1 MPHSPAPPPEASAA
15 LLPLYPFAALQG
27 QPALQ
32 QALLLA
38 AIDPAIG
45 GVLIEGPSGTAKS
58 TAARGLAELLEPD
71 APFVTLPLGASL
83 EHLAGSLDLGR
94 ALAGHSV
101 QFAPGL
107 LARAH
112 GGVLY
117 VDEINLLPDALVDVL
132 LDAAASGVHRVER
145 DGISHSHAARFVLIG
160 TMNPEEG
167 ALRPQL
173 LDRLGLCVRLD
184 GLHDA
189 AQRQHIV
196 KARLA
201 FDADPIGFRA
211 RHAAAQQALAAQLQ
225 AARQRLHSAD
235 ALPWSDAVHAAAAE
249 HCLAAQVHSLRADMV
264 LLRAA
269 RALAAWESA
278 AHIGTQHV
286 EQVAELVLAHR
297 RRPASAHQAAQIAH
311 AAQADSPPQPAPQAQ
326 GTPRAAA
333 PEGAPAH
340 GSNAPH
346 QGPNQPR
353 NGHSGHSHHA
363 DAHGGGAGSARPASE
378 ADWGALPPE
387 PAGLQPLGPGQAPG
401 LNALPPHLH
410 GQAGAPGQPR
420 PAAKKA

>member
-15 LLPLYPFAALQG
+15 LPPLYPFAALQG
-27 QPALQ
+27 QPLLQ

-58 TAARGLAELLEPD
+58 TAARGLAELLEPG

-173 LDRLGLCVRLD
+173 LDRLGLCVRLG

-189 AQRQHIV
+189 AQRQRIV

-269 RALAAWESA
+269 RALAAWEGA

-286 EQVAELVLAHR
+286 DQVAELVLAHR
-297 RRPASAHQAAQIAH
+297 RRPASAHQAAQ
-311 AAQADSPPQPAPQAQ
+311 ADSATPQPAPQAQ
-326 GTPRAAA
+326 STPQAAA
-333 PEGAPAH
+333 PEGVPAH
-340 GSNAPH
+340 SSNAPH
-346 QGPNQPR
+346 RGPNQP
-353 NGHSGHSHHA
+353 HSGHSHHA
-363 DAHGGGAGSARPASE
+363 GSPNAHDNESSDTGSAQRRASE

-387 PAGLQPLGPGQAPG
+387 PAGLQPLGPGQALD
-401 LNALPPHLH
+401 LNALPLH
-410 GQAGAPGQPR
+410 QRAGAPGQPLT
-420 PAAKKA
+420 AAKKA

>member
-1 MPHSPAPPPEASAA
+1 MPHSPALPPAASAA
-15 LLPLYPFAALQG
+15 LPPLYPFAALQG
-27 QPALQ
+27 QPLLQ

-58 TAARGLAELLEPD
+58 TAARGLAELLEPG

-173 LDRLGLCVRLD
+173 LDRLGLCVRLE
-184 GLHDA
+184 GLHEA
-189 AQRQHIV
+189 AQRQRIV

-225 AARQRLHSAD
+225 AARQRLHGAAS

-269 RALAAWESA
+269 RALAAWQGA
-278 AHIGTQHV
+278 AHIGAQHV
-286 EQVAELVLAHR
+286 DQVAELVLAHR
-297 RRPASAHQAAQIAH
+297 RPASANH
-311 AAQADSPPQPAPQAQ
+311 AGSTPHLTPPAQ
-326 GTPRAAA
+326 GTP
-333 PEGAPAH
+333 AH
-340 GSNAPH
+340 GAAQH
-346 QGPNQPR
+346 QGPDQSHR
-353 NGHSGHSHHA
+353 GHSGHSHHA
-363 DAHGGGAGSARPASE
+363 DHPSAHAGDDDANDTHRPANE

-387 PAGLQPLGPGQAPG
+387 PAGLQPLGAGQALG
-401 LNALPPHLH
+401 LDALPLH